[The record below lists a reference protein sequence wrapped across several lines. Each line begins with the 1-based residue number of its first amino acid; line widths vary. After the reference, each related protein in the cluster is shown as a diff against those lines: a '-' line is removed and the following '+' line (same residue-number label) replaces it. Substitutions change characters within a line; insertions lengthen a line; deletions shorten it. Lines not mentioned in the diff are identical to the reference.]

1 LSGCDSC
8 NSNRFE
14 PKQGDNRLEKLVS
27 LSRMYTI
34 NGSSM
39 YNWQLEKWAE
49 FIYDEGIIKDNALK
63 FAELSGEMF
72 GIFKTFNSARQ
83 QGALLDMMVSEA
95 LKTSEIEGEML
106 SREDVRSSFI
116 EKLGLTTT
124 VINIKDRRAKNIALL
139 MLEVRNNFRAK
150 LTERMIKR
158 WHGILFSEARY
169 VRAGM
174 YRAGKEPMQIIS
186 GAVGKE
192 KVHFEAPPSESVPRE
207 MRNFVRWY
215 NNFKTEGN
223 ILKVIIKTAVA
234 HLYFESIHPFED
246 GNGRTGRAL
255 IEKCLSESLGRQII
269 MSISQTIEQ
278 DRKQYY
284 AELAKAQRALQI
296 DDWISYFSRLLIDAQ
311 KNALER
317 LAFSLKKTQF
327 FDQYKNAMNERQ
339 TKVINKMLEA
349 GKEGFEGGMTAKK
362 YISITRTTK
371 ATATRDLQELVRIGA
386 LKQNPA
392 GRSTNYE
399 LKMD

>member
-1 LSGCDSC
+1 
-8 NSNRFE
+8 
-14 PKQGDNRLEKLVS
+14 
-27 LSRMYTI
+27 
-34 NGSSM
+34 M